1 MKKRYSIL
9 IYCLLLSSSLLAQ
22 SAADIGYLKKEVKNF
37 HPVDSQVFRSAQ
49 PDKADFK
56 LMDSLGIKEVLNF
69 RQLHKDDKKAV
80 NTSIKLHY
88 LKLRAGK
95 LTEQDLLN
103 ALAVIKNRKGPIL
116 FHCWHGSDRT
126 GAVAAMYEI
135 VFLNKDVEM
144 AIKDMI
150 EGGYGFHRQFDNIP
164 KLIRSIDVA
173 AFKAKLE
180 KM

>member
-1 MKKRYSIL
+1 MKKEYSIL
-9 IYCLLLSSSLLAQ
+9 IFCLLLSTSLLAQ
-22 SAADIGYLKKEVKNF
+22 SATDVSFLKQEVKNF
-37 HPVDSQVFRSAQ
+37 HQVDSQIFRSAQ

-69 RQLHKDDKKAV
+69 RQLHKDNKKAAS
-80 NTSIKLHY
+80 TDIKLHY

-95 LTEQDLLN
+95 LTEQDLFN

-135 VFLNKDVEM
+135 VFINKDVEA

-164 KLIRSIDVA
+164 QLIRSIDIA